1 MKAVV
6 VREHG
11 DLDCL
16 LLEDR
21 DVAEPGSGEVR
32 VRVEAIGLNHLD
44 VWVRRGVPGHEFPL
58 PLVCSSDGAGVI
70 DAVGE
75 GVDGRGVT
83 IGDEVVI
90 LPGVSCG
97 TCDHCA
103 AGRENLCPDYKILG
117 EGRDG
122 CAAEFVVV
130 PAANVVPKPP
140 NLEFTSAAAFALSFQ
155 TSWAMLRR
163 ADLRPGETVLVHG
176 AGSGVGSA
184 AVQIAKV
191 LGAHILA
198 TAGTDAKCRAAA
210 ELGAD
215 HVINYNEKDFVAEVR
230 AIRGR
235 KGVDVVFEH
244 VGAATFDGSVRS
256 LARGG
261 RLVTCGATTGGEVS
275 LSIHRLFFKNLEL
288 IGNTMGTRQDVLRV
302 VELVSEG
309 RLRPV
314 VDRVLPMAEVKEAHK
329 LLETRSVFGKIVLQ
343 P

>member
-6 VREHG
+6 VRAHG

-21 DVAEPGSGEVR
+21 EVPEPGTGEVR
-32 VRVEAIGLNHLD
+32 VRVAAVGLNHLD

-75 GVDGRGVT
+75 GVDDPAVAV
-83 IGDEVVI
+83 GDEVVI

-97 TCDHCA
+97 TCDHCV
-103 AGRENLCPDYKILG
+103 AGRENLCPHYKILG

-130 PAANVVPKPP
+130 PAANVAPKPS
-140 NLEFTSAAAFALSFQ
+140 NLDFTAAASFALSFQ

-191 LGAHILA
+191 LGANILA
-198 TAGTDAKCRAAA
+198 TAGTDAKCQAAA

-215 HVINYNEKDFVAEVR
+215 HVINYKEQDFVAEVR

-288 IGNTMGTRQDVLRV
+288 IGNTMGTQEDVLRV
-302 VELVSEG
+302 VQLVGEG

-314 VDRVLPMAEVKEAHK
+314 VDRVLPMAEVKEAHM
-329 LLETRSVFGKIVLQ
+329 LLETRGVFGKIVLQ